1 MIINKIQKFSIHLFQ
16 INHLVVIRNFTNK
29 SYPFEN
35 ISFRILKIKA
45 WFADQSSQPQETEDR
60 INLTFIIKWYGSY
73 QNKLFDGTKR
83 SSKEIHTKNNLDK
96 ANNEISK
103 EIYIYIYITP
113 I

>member
-1 MIINKIQKFSIHLFQ
+1 M
-16 INHLVVIRNFTNK
+16 VVIRNFTNK
-29 SYPFEN
+29 CYPFEN

-73 QNKLFDGTKR
+73 QNKLFNGTKR
-83 SSKEIHTKNNLDK
+83 SSKEIHTKHNLDK